1 MLSFFLLFLYFFIIK
16 TWVDYQKHSLAI
28 YHSMNPIKIIL
39 TPSHKNG
46 QMTKDTDGYLVTK
59 ILLILTHKDGRMI
72 KDTNGCLVT

>member
-1 MLSFFLLFLYFFIIK
+1 
-16 TWVDYQKHSLAI
+16 
-28 YHSMNPIKIIL
+28 MNPIKIIL